1 MKKRFWFAYYWVMI
15 TYLVMILIN
24 YYLYFSWTAVP
35 DFFHW
40 FDQYFQFDTFDLDFR
55 FYARESHVHYD
66 TDEPN
71 NYYSFLLVLLMT
83 VIRFIAIKK
92 HIWELPDHNDLD

>member
-40 FDQYFQFDTFDLDFR
+40 FDRYFQFDTFNLDFR
-55 FYARESHVHYD
+55 TYAGESHRHYD

>member
-1 MKKRFWFAYYWVMI
+1 MI
-15 TYLVMILIN
+15 AYLVSILIN
-24 YYLYFSWTAVP
+24 YFIYYLGTPVP
-35 DFFHW
+35 DFFEFIDDALH
-40 FDQYFQFDTFDLDFR
+40 FNGFHESRYDKNY
-55 FYARESHVHYD
+55 SHVR
-66 TDEPN
+66 

>member
-1 MKKRFWFAYYWVMI
+1 MI

-40 FDQYFQFDTFDLDFR
+40 FDRYFQFDTFDLDFR